1 VVIRALI
8 VAALALVA
16 CKQNAEGYSCWMG
29 KVCEDY
35 STDLPMHEKAC
46 KALAAEW
53 EKHACP
59 SENVVGTCMTEAHQA
74 RIYYGGAQ
82 NAYTSDSASSACEH
96 ELHGTWTSAKP

>member
-1 VVIRALI
+1 MIRALLLAT
-8 VAALALVA
+8 VALAG

-29 KVCEDY
+29 KACEDY
-35 STDLPMHEKAC
+35 ATDLPLHEKAC
-46 KALAAEW
+46 KAIAAEW

-59 SENVVGTCMTEAHQA
+59 SDNVVGTCTTAAHQA

-82 NAYTSDSASSACEH
+82 SAYTSDSASSACEH